1 MNHQEVTL
9 VQASFARLLP
19 LADRAVPRFYAN
31 LLAIDPTLRASV
43 PRNLRVSGP
52 ALMLRLGQM
61 INSLD
66 RPHVSMPLLRA
77 MLHSD
82 QRQPRNTAHLA
93 KVARAAMTTL
103 MQLLGPE
110 LDGPC
115 RAAWGALY
123 FLALGVIAE
132 DALWGEQPL
141 AA

>member
-1 MNHQEVTL
+1 MNALEIPL

-31 LLAIDPTLRASV
+31 LLAIDPALRVSV
-43 PRNLRVSGP
+43 PRDLRLSGP

-61 INSLD
+61 INCLD

-77 MLHSD
+77 LLHSD
-82 QRQPRNTAHLA
+82 LRQPRSTAHLA
-93 KVARAAMTTL
+93 KVARAAMMTL
-103 MQLLGPE
+103 QQLLGPE

-115 RAAWGALY
+115 RAAWGPLY

-132 DALWGEQPL
+132 DALWSEQLL